1 MTLMSDNRPILGNRF
16 GCTRIIAIFLMT
28 VPLIGS
34 ETTVLGQNVTVP
46 NIVNETIVDDYEY
59 YGQPIYYD
67 EDNDNSD

>member
-1 MTLMSDNRPILGNRF
+1 MTLMSDNRPSLGNQF
-16 GCTRIIAIFLMT
+16 GCTYIIAIFLMT

-34 ETTVLGQNVTVP
+34 ETSVLGQNVTVP